1 MKGKILAG
9 SMALSVGLLLSSGV
23 WAQDAKQAFEQAY
36 ADYQAMLEVQE
47 TPRSEL
53 SEAAFEAY
61 QTGRNYFGDD
71 SINSANLA
79 INFLKS
85 SYSAGKDDEIL
96 KSMGDLIL
104 SVYEAELSKTDA
116 RWLDAYD
123 ATMSIP
129 YSSYRKQQLRERYLA
144 LIAPLQATNPQLYAA
159 TLVDGAK
166 YWYRE
171 DIRLAPILEPAL
183 EQFDKDLPASDLNV
197 LTLQLYLAHNHFSK
211 NRRNSAIELYE
222 SIIADANV
230 EDPAGRRLELLSHA
244 ALVELYERNGE
255 SDQATAHCVAIGAAQ
270 PWSEDS
276 EPEPL
281 FRVNPVYP
289 ISYATKKLSGSVT
302 VQFDI
307 DESGFVT
314 NAQPIHSEDTPPE
327 FVRSS
332 IEAVENWRY
341 APKFENGQPV
351 AATGQTVQLD
361 FSIQ

>member
-144 LIAPLQATNPQLYAA
+144 LIAPLQKNNPQLYAA

-166 YWYRE
+166 YWHRE
-171 DIRLAPILEPAL
+171 DIALAPILEPAL
-183 EQFDKDLPASDLNV
+183 EQLESDLPASDISV

-222 SIIADANV
+222 SVIAGADAG
-230 EDPAGRRLELLSHA
+230 DTAGRRLKLLSHA
-244 ALVELYERNGE
+244 ALVELYERKGE
-255 SDQATAHCVAIGAAQ
+255 SEQATEHCVAIGAAQ
-270 PWSEDS
+270 PWSDNA

-281 FRVNPVYP
+281 YRVNPVYP
-289 ISYATKKLSGSVT
+289 ISYALKKLSGSVT
-302 VQFDI
+302 IKFDI
-307 DESGFVT
+307 DESGFVV
-314 NAQPIHSEDTPPE
+314 NAQPIQSEDTPPE
-327 FVRSS
+327 FVKNS
-332 IEAVENWRY
+332 IESVEQWRY

-351 AATGQTVQLD
+351 AAIGQTVQLD
-361 FSIQ
+361 FNIQ

>member
-1 MKGKILAG
+1 
-9 SMALSVGLLLSSGV
+9 MALSVGLLLSSGA
-23 WAQDAKQAFEQAY
+23 WAQDAKQAFQQAY
-36 ADYQAMLEVQE
+36 ADYQAMLDVSE
-47 TPRSEL
+47 TPSTEL
-53 SEAAFEAY
+53 SAAAFEAY

-79 INFLKS
+79 INYLKS
-85 SYSAGKDDEIL
+85 PHSAGQDRDIL

-123 ATMSIP
+123 AAMSIP
-129 YSSYRKQQLRERYLA
+129 YSSYRKQELRERYLA
-144 LIAPLQATNPQLYAA
+144 LIAPLQKANPQLYAA

-166 YWYRE
+166 YWHRE
-171 DIRLAPILEPAL
+171 DIPLAPILEPAL
-183 EQFDKDLPASDLNV
+183 EQLESELPASDLSV

-222 SIIADANV
+222 SVIASANAD
-230 EDPAGRRLELLSHA
+230 EAAGRRLKLLSHA
-244 ALVELYERNGE
+244 ALVELYERKGE
-255 SDQATAHCVAIGAAQ
+255 SEQATEHCVAIGAAQ
-270 PWSEDS
+270 PWSENN

-307 DESGFVT
+307 DESGFVM
-314 NAQPIHSEDTPPE
+314 NAEPIHSEDTPPE

-332 IEAVENWRY
+332 IEAVESWRY
-341 APKFENGQPV
+341 APKFENGEAVV
-351 AATGQTVQLD
+351 ATDQTVQLD

>member
-1 MKGKILAG
+1 MAG
-9 SMALSVGLLLSSGV
+9 SVALSVGLLLSSGA

-36 ADYQAMLEVQE
+36 ADYQAMLEVPE
-47 TPRSEL
+47 TPSSEL
-53 SEAAFEAY
+53 SAAAFDAY
-61 QTGRNYFGDD
+61 QTGRDYFGDD

-79 INFLKS
+79 INYLKS
-85 SYSAGKDDEIL
+85 PHLVGQDRDTL

-104 SVYEAELSKTDA
+104 SVYEAELSETDA

-129 YSSYRKQQLRERYLA
+129 YSDYRKQQLRERYLT
-144 LIAPLQATNPQLYAA
+144 LIAPLQNSNPELYAA

-171 DIRLAPILEPAL
+171 DIALAPILEPAL
-183 EQFDKDLPASDLNV
+183 ERFDKDLPATNLNV

-270 PWSEDS
+270 PWAENT

-281 FRVNPVYP
+281 YRVNPVYP

-302 VQFDI
+302 IKFDI
-307 DESGFVT
+307 DQSGFVV
-314 NAQPIHSEDTPPE
+314 NAQPIQSEDTPPE
-327 FVRSS
+327 FVRNS
-332 IEAVENWRY
+332 IESVEQWRY